1 VAAIHASLAA
11 DETTVGHTV
20 QLDHV
25 APTRVGR
32 RVRAEATLM
41 KVEGR
46 RLTFNVSVN
55 DARGLVA
62 VGKLTRVMVNTDR
75 FMERAP

>member
-1 VAAIHASLAA
+1 
-11 DETTVGHTV
+11 VG
-20 QLDHV
+20 
-25 APTRVGR
+25 G

-55 DARGLVA
+55 DMAGLVA
-62 VGKLTRVMVNTDR
+62 AGKLTRVVVTTDR
-75 FMERAP
+75 FLDRAR